1 MKNKIKNL
9 KLDADLKSK
18 LLKIVINI
26 NSSESDSKLE
36 SEISF

>member
-36 SEISF
+36 PEISS